1 MTRPLAGVV
10 VLDLTRF
17 LSGPQATLLLAG
29 LGAEVIKID
38 DPDGGDPAANAPPF
52 AGAHGVAM
60 ERQSP
65 ADLGL
70 AYLKRARNKKS
81 ITINLKSEQ
90 GRALFFDLVDSAD
103 VLVENFRTGVTTKL
117 GIDWEQVRR
126 RNPRLVYCSLTGYGN
141 TGPDSNLKAY
151 DLMVQAA
158 TGLMSITG
166 EPGGGPVKAGSPLSD
181 TIAGSHAALGVLSAL
196 MHRQGTGLGQ
206 FVDVSMSD
214 CLVSML
220 FDEPLDCYARLGL
233 DKQQGNR
240 IMRFSPFNSYRSR
253 DGWVVLGAATGPDW
267 DRLMQA
273 IGRDDLLAHP
283 DMSRIGWRIMN
294 NAEVDRV
301 IQAWAIDH
309 STESIVALM
318 NRHDIPCSPVRSVD
332 DVLQWPHA
340 RERGSLG
347 PLPHPQ
353 GLEVDAVAPGFPLK
367 FSNAEAA
374 WDQAAP
380 MPGMHTDEVLGQR
393 LGLSPDAIA
402 ALRAAGVV

>member
-1 MTRPLAGVV
+1 MTRPLTGVV

-29 LGAEVIKID
+29 MGAEVIKID

-52 AGAHGVAM
+52 AGEHGVSM

-65 ADLGL
+65 SDLGL

-90 GRALFFDLVDSAD
+90 GRALFFALIEKAD
-103 VLVENFRTGVTTKL
+103 VLVENFRAGVTRKL
-117 GIDWEQVRR
+117 GIDWEQLQA

-141 TGPDSNLKAY
+141 TGPDRQLKAY

-166 EPGGGPVKAGSPLSD
+166 EPGSGPVKAGSPLSD
-181 TIAGSHAALGVLSAL
+181 TIAGSHAALGVLAAL
-196 MHRQGTGLGQ
+196 MHRERTGQGQ

-214 CLVSML
+214 CLLSML
-220 FDEPLDCYARLGL
+220 FDEPLDCYGQLGL
-233 DKQQGNR
+233 DRQQGNR

-253 DGWVVLGAATGPDW
+253 DGWVVLGAATGADW
-267 DRLMQA
+267 DKLMQA
-273 IGRDDLLAHP
+273 IGRDDLLADP
-283 DMSRIGWRIMN
+283 DMSRVGWRIVN

-301 IQAWAIDH
+301 IQSWTIDH
-309 STESIVALM
+309 PTEAIVALM

-332 DVLQWPHA
+332 DVLAWPHA

-347 PLPHPQ
+347 PLPHPR
-353 GLEVDAVAPGFPLK
+353 GVAVDAVAPGFPLK
-367 FSNAEAA
+367 FSHAEAA
-374 WDQAAP
+374 WDQPAP
-380 MPGMHTDEVLGQR
+380 LPGAHTDEVLSTM
-393 LGLSPDAIA
+393 LGLGPDAIA
-402 ALRAAGVV
+402 ALRAGKVI